1 MRKQPKNTLH
11 FHIKCPQKWEG
22 RGGSRFPDM
31 TASFLSIWFDIIT
44 LPFSILSKKSRFSK
58 EHLLCVENH
67 AVVLCLVESDWI
79 GISLQI

>member
-31 TASFLSIWFDIIT
+31 TASFLSIWFDIVT
-44 LPFSILSKKSRFSK
+44 LPLIYRVDQKSWRVEFK
-58 EHLLCVENH
+58 LLFPRK
-67 AVVLCLVESDWI
+67 
-79 GISLQI
+79 